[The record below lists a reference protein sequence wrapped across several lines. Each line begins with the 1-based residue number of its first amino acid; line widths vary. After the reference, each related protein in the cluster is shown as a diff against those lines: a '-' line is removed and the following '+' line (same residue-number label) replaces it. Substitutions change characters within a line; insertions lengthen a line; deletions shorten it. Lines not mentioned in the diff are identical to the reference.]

1 MENRDFLFLQK
12 SLVVSTSA
20 LQNVLSLL
28 DEGMTF
34 PFISRYRKEMTGSLD
49 EVKVEE
55 IREAYEALKELNE
68 RKATVLKTID
78 EQGKLTEE
86 LKEKIQATYEKSEL
100 EDLYLPYKPKRR
112 TKATIAKE
120 KGLEPLALLILDP
133 REEEEAEAMALP
145 FVDTAKGVSSVQEA
159 LEGAGHIVAEL
170 YNEDSSLRALL
181 RKLISTGGSLAVST
195 SKNRLGLFPPTGS
208 LLPRGGK
215 GRGFS
220 GSRSTWTGKS

>member
-12 SLVVSTSA
+12 SLVVPPSA

-28 DEGMTF
+28 DEGMTV

-55 IREAYEALKELNE
+55 IREAYESLKELNE

-100 EDLYLPYKPKRR
+100 EDLYLP
-112 TKATIAKE
+112 
-120 KGLEPLALLILDP
+120 
-133 REEEEAEAMALP
+133 
-145 FVDTAKGVSSVQEA
+145 
-159 LEGAGHIVAEL
+159 
-170 YNEDSSLRALL
+170 
-181 RKLISTGGSLAVST
+181 
-195 SKNRLGLFPPTGS
+195 
-208 LLPRGGK
+208 
-215 GRGFS
+215 
-220 GSRSTWTGKS
+220 